1 MLDSIF
7 REVQGHGPIHLLL
20 SSAAK
25 IGFVWNSE
33 ECGWSRPSQGSLHLL
48 AGPWQVYKDSILR
61 AWQKS
66 FFAGLQ
72 GGVVG
77 VFSLHDREGSLKLF
91 LSSYDRERDKA
102 LFMATLAG
110 RCLQSVSFRSECVES
125 LYLVD
130 FAVGQMVIFI
140 FSGNALHPPPSSSQ
154 GES

>member
-1 MLDSIF
+1 M
-7 REVQGHGPIHLLL
+7 
-20 SSAAK
+20 AK
-25 IGFVWNSE
+25 I
-33 ECGWSRPSQGSLHLL
+33 
-48 AGPWQVYKDSILR
+48 
-61 AWQKS
+61 

-125 LYLVD
+125 LYLV
-130 FAVGQMVIFI
+130 AVGKMVIFI